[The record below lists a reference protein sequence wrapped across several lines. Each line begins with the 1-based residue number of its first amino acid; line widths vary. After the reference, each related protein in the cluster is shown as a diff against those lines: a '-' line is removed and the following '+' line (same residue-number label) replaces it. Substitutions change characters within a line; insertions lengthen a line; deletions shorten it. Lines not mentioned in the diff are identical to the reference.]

1 MSNDSITTRLRQAN
15 PVPATVAPE
24 DSALFARIVATP
36 GDPTLASRRPPRLSV
51 KRRRVVIAA
60 VAAVVAALLAST
72 AFAVSQLLGR
82 DVVKP
87 VVTRQEY
94 LAAQKQ
100 LALPPGA
107 KWSEFNTPDGNSVT
121 SRGAG
126 GGRAVLVAMNA
137 WECYW
142 VAAIQRGDATAGRQA
157 HAQLDKLLANNVLE
171 APAGASENWTP
182 TPLPTHPFV
191 AFARDGGLDWIRNN
205 YVQAAAGHP
214 AGLAQSC
221 RANR

>member
-1 MSNDSITTRLRQAN
+1 MSNDSITRLRRAN
-15 PVPATVAPE
+15 PVRAGVTADDTE
-24 DSALFARIVATP
+24 LFARIVGSP
-36 GDPTLASRRPPRLSV
+36 GDPSVARGLAARRSSR
-51 KRRRVVIAA
+51 RRRVLVVA
-60 VAAVVAALLAST
+60 VAAVVAALVAST
-72 AFAVSQLLGR
+72 AYAVSQLLGG
-82 DVVKP
+82 DVVRP
-87 VVTRQEY
+87 VVTREEY

-100 LALPPGA
+100 LVLPPGA
-107 KWSEFNTPDGNSVT
+107 RWPEFNIPESNSVT
-121 SRGAG
+121 GRGAG
-126 GGRAVLVAMNA
+126 GGQAVLIAMNA

-142 VAAIQRGDATAGRQA
+142 VSAIRRGDAAAGRQA
-157 HAQLDKLLANNVLE
+157 HTQLDNLLTNNVLE

-191 AFARDGGLDWIRNN
+191 AFAHDGGLDRIRNN

>member
-1 MSNDSITTRLRQAN
+1 MSNDSITTRLRRAN
-15 PVPATVAPE
+15 PVPAIQATQ

-36 GDPTLASRRPPRLSV
+36 GDPELANGQPARL
-51 KRRRVVIAA
+51 KTRRRRVLIAA
-60 VAAVVAALLAST
+60 LAGAVAALLAST
-72 AFAVSQLLGR
+72 AFAVSQLLGG

-94 LAAQKQ
+94 LDAQKQ
-100 LALPPGA
+100 LVLPPGA
-107 KWSEFNTPDGNSVT
+107 SWPEFIMPEENSVT
-121 SRGAG
+121 GRGAG
-126 GGRAVLVAMNA
+126 GGQAVLVAMNA

-142 VAAIQRGDATAGRQA
+142 VAAIERGDEGAGREA
-157 HAQLDKLLANNVLE
+157 HAQLDNLLAHNVLE

-191 AFARDGGLDWIRNN
+191 AFAHDGGLDWIRNN

>member
-1 MSNDSITTRLRQAN
+1 MSNDSITNRLRRAN
-15 PVPATVAPE
+15 PVPAIPAPH
-24 DSALFARIVATP
+24 DSALFARIVAAP
-36 GDPTLASRRPPRLSV
+36 GDPELANRRPARL
-51 KRRRVVIAA
+51 KPRRRVLIAA
-60 VAAVVAALLAST
+60 MAAGVAALLAST
-72 AFAVSQLLGR
+72 AFAVSQLLGG

-94 LAAQKQ
+94 LDAQKQ

-107 KWSEFNTPDGNSVT
+107 AWPEFIMPESNSVT
-121 SRGAG
+121 GRGAG
-126 GGRAVLVAMNA
+126 GGQAVLVAMNA

-142 VAAIQRGDATAGRQA
+142 VGAIERGDAAAGREA
-157 HAQLDKLLANNVLE
+157 HAQLDNLLAHNVLE

-182 TPLPTHPFV
+182 TPLPTQPFV
-191 AFARDGGLDWIRNN
+191 AFAHDGGLDWIRNN

>member
-1 MSNDSITTRLRQAN
+1 MNSDSITNRLRRAN
-15 PVPATVAPE
+15 PVPALAAPP

-36 GDPTLASRRPPRLSV
+36 GDPRLANDRATRLSTR
-51 KRRRVVIAA
+51 RRRVLIAA
-60 VAAVVAALLAST
+60 VAAGVAALLAST
-72 AFAVSQLLGR
+72 AFAVSQLLGG

-87 VVTRQEY
+87 VVTREEY
-94 LAAQKQ
+94 LDAQKQ
-100 LALPPGA
+100 LVLPPGA
-107 KWSEFNTPDGNSVT
+107 RWPEFNMPESNSVT
-121 SRGAG
+121 GRGAG
-126 GGRAVLVAMNA
+126 GGQAVLVAMNA

-142 VAAIQRGDATAGRQA
+142 VAAIERGDAAAGGEA
-157 HAQLDKLLANNVLE
+157 HAQLDNLLAHNVLE
-171 APAGASENWTP
+171 APAGASENWMP

-191 AFARDGGLDWIRNN
+191 AFAHDGGLDWIRNN

>member
-1 MSNDSITTRLRQAN
+1 MSNDSITTRLRRAN
-15 PVPATVAPE
+15 PVPATPASE
-24 DSALFARIVATP
+24 DAALFARIVASP
-36 GDPTLASRRPPRLSV
+36 GDPKMAKGRPAQLSTR
-51 KRRRVVIAA
+51 RRRVLIAA
-60 VAAVVAALLAST
+60 IAAGVAALLAST
-72 AFAVSQLLGR
+72 AFAVSQLLGG

-87 VVTRQEY
+87 VVTREEY

-100 LALPPGA
+100 LVLPPGA
-107 KWSEFNTPDGNSVT
+107 SWPEFNMPESNSVT

-126 GGRAVLVAMNA
+126 GGQAVLVAMNA

-142 VAAIQRGDATAGRQA
+142 VGAIKGGDAAAGREA

-171 APAGASENWTP
+171 APVGASENWTP

-191 AFARDGGLDWIRNN
+191 AFAHDGGLDWIRNN

>member
-1 MSNDSITTRLRQAN
+1 MSNHSIMTRLRQAN
-15 PVPATVAPE
+15 PVPGAAAAE
-24 DSALFARIVATP
+24 DFPLFARIVATA
-36 GDPTLASRRPPRLSV
+36 GDPGLANGRPARLSAR
-51 KRRRVVIAA
+51 RRRVLIAA
-60 VAAVVAALLAST
+60 VAAGAAALLAST
-72 AFAVSQLLGR
+72 AFAVSQLFGG

-94 LAAQKQ
+94 LDAQKQ
-100 LALPPGA
+100 LVLPPGA
-107 KWSEFNTPDGNSVT
+107 SWPEFNMPESNSVT
-121 SRGAG
+121 GRGAG
-126 GGRAVLVAMNA
+126 GGQAVLVAMNA

-142 VAAIQRGDATAGRQA
+142 VAAIERGDTAAGREA
-157 HAQLDKLLANNVLE
+157 HARLDNLLANNVLE

-182 TPLPTHPFV
+182 RPLPTHPFV
-191 AFARDGGLDWIRNN
+191 AFAHDGGLDWIRNN

>member
-1 MSNDSITTRLRQAN
+1 MNSDSITTRLRRAN
-15 PVPATVAPE
+15 PVPAIAAPR

-36 GDPTLASRRPPRLSV
+36 GDPRLANERATRLST
-51 KRRRVVIAA
+51 RRRRLLIAA
-60 VAAVVAALLAST
+60 MAAGVAALLAST
-72 AFAVSQLLGR
+72 AFAVSQLLGG

-94 LAAQKQ
+94 LDAQKQ
-100 LALPPGA
+100 LVLPPGA
-107 KWSEFNTPDGNSVT
+107 SWPEFNMPESNSVT
-121 SRGAG
+121 GRGAG
-126 GGRAVLVAMNA
+126 GGQAVLVALNS

-142 VAAIQRGDATAGRQA
+142 VAAIERGDAAAGREA
-157 HAQLDKLLANNVLE
+157 HAQLDNLLAHNVLE
-171 APAGASENWTP
+171 APAGASENWVP

-191 AFARDGGLDWIRNN
+191 AFAHDGGLDWIRNN

>member
-1 MSNDSITTRLRQAN
+1 MSNDSITTRLRRAN
-15 PVPATVAPE
+15 PVPATPASE
-24 DSALFARIVATP
+24 DAALFTRIVASP
-36 GDPTLASRRPPRLSV
+36 GDPTLANGRPAQLSTR
-51 KRRRVVIAA
+51 RRRVLIAA
-60 VAAVVAALLAST
+60 MAAGVAALLAST
-72 AFAVSQLLGR
+72 AFAVSQLLGG

-87 VVTRQEY
+87 VVTREEY

-107 KWSEFNTPDGNSVT
+107 SWPEFNMPESNSVT

-126 GGRAVLVAMNA
+126 GGHAVLVAMNA

-142 VAAIQRGDATAGRQA
+142 VGAIKRGDAAAGREA

-171 APAGASENWTP
+171 APVGASENWTP

-191 AFARDGGLDWIRNN
+191 AFAHDGGLDWIRNN

>member
-1 MSNDSITTRLRQAN
+1 MSNDSIMARLRRAN
-15 PVPATVAPE
+15 PVPATPALE
-24 DSALFARIVATP
+24 NSALFARIVASP
-36 GDPTLASRRPPRLSV
+36 ADPRLANGLSAHLSSR
-51 KRRRVVIAA
+51 RRRVLIAA
-60 VAAVVAALLAST
+60 IAAGVAALLAST
-72 AFAVSQLLGR
+72 AFAVSQLLGG

-100 LALPPGA
+100 LVLPPGA
-107 KWSEFNTPDGNSVT
+107 TWPEFNRPESNSVT

-142 VAAIQRGDATAGRQA
+142 VAAMERGDATAGREA

-191 AFARDGGLDWIRNN
+191 AFAHDGGLDWIRNN